1 MVDLHSIYIRKNG
14 NFYREIH
21 GKRATN
27 GALLNKD
34 EGTKPTNGDTME
46 YTLWWTN
53 IAMENH
59 HFSWENPL

>member
-46 YTLWWTN
+46 YTLW
-53 IAMENH
+53 
-59 HFSWENPL
+59 